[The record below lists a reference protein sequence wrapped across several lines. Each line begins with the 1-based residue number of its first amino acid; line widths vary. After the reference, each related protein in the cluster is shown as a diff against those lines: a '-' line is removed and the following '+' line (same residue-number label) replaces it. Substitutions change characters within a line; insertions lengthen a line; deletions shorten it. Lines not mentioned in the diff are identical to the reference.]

1 MRDDFTW
8 SYENSLLLDID
19 PKYTLSTVNISN
31 LLDKQLDFLNGLDT
45 SVGLGDHQC
54 TVMSTVIH
62 INFYTLVL
70 FSMP

>member
-1 MRDDFTW
+1 MREDFTW

-31 LLDKQLDFLNGLDT
+31 QLDQKLDFLNAVDT

-54 TVMSTVIH
+54 TVM
-62 INFYTLVL
+62 
-70 FSMP
+70 